1 MLSTSGGTLLL
12 LWMRCSTRRSVRR
25 ARSHARLYQALAERE
40 TNEAVRETYRL
51 QVNHQRA
58 RAARKL
64 TDLFSQ
70 RARLP
75 LNRDP
80 LVARAWRRLRILS
93 GPRTAAAWIEWREG
107 RELILIIS
115 VARVIVRLTGPHR
128 GVKLRRVRQ

>member
-1 MLSTSGGTLLL
+1 M
-12 LWMRCSTRRSVRR
+12 RRSVRR

-40 TNEAVRETYRL
+40 TNEAVRESYWL

-64 TDLFSQ
+64 TSLFSQ

-75 LNRDP
+75 LNKDP
-80 LVARAWRRLRILS
+80 LVARAWRQLLILS

-107 RELILIIS
+107 RELILIVS
-115 VARVIVRLTGPHR
+115 VARVIVRLTRHPGR
-128 GVKLRRVRQ
+128 VKLRRVRQ